1 MRTHLTYIDRH
12 GDHKPLEVSSVL
24 YFESGQKYVT
34 AHHEGGETLL
44 NDTLVSLE
52 AELHEF
58 IRIHRSLLVRRSLV
72 LWMIRKKYDKS
83 GWLALKGVNRDL
95 PVSRRRLS
103 AVADFIASKENQA

>member
-12 GDHKPLEVSSVL
+12 GDHQPLEVASVL

-52 AELHEF
+52 AELPEF

-72 LWMIRKKYDKS
+72 LWMIRKKYDKA
-83 GWLALKGVNRDL
+83 GWLPLKGVNRDL
-95 PVSRRRLS
+95 PVSRRRLG
-103 AVADFIASKENQA
+103 AVADFIASKEKQA